1 LIENYYCENAE
12 IEDQFFIGVI
22 LFELIEGDIEP
33 ISPLNITP
41 TDNHKIEFENKLN
54 EILNNNDIDEEF
66 KKKLQTIEPEI
77 FVVWATS

>member
-1 LIENYYCENAE
+1 MIENYYCENAE